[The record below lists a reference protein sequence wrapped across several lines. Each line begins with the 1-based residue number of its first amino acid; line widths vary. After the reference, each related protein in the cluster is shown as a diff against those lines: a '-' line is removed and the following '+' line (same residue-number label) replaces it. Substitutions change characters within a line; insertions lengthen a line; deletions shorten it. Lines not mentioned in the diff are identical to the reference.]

1 MTMGPENEIS
11 VVNNQEHYCKYK
23 MVKNKKILIL
33 GSAGQ
38 LGKEFVKVL
47 AEQDYEY
54 IAPSEDE
61 SSITN
66 FEQINTLIDETE
78 PDIVIN
84 CAAYNAVDQA
94 EIDPDLAYLVNG
106 EAVEIPSWMSA
117 VERFLK
123 DRQKAG

>member
-1 MTMGPENEIS
+1 
-11 VVNNQEHYCKYK
+11 
-23 MVKNKKILIL
+23 MVKNRKILVL

-66 FEQINTLIDETE
+66 FEQINTLIDETK

-94 EIDPDLAYLVNG
+94 EIDPEIAYLVNG
-106 EAVEIPSWMSA
+106 DFPRVGPSYNTINKRYTFNISP
-117 VERFLK
+117 VFGLIRHFLSPK
-123 DRQKAG
+123 TYI